1 MNARPS
7 VSRVRMIARP
17 RQTPHRLGRLAE
29 RRVLWHFRLR
39 GWRVLARNWRPRAAR
54 NRGGELDLVVR
65 RGDCVVF
72 VEIKARSRE
81 QDLDSVLAPA
91 QRRSIERA
99 ASEFLARATALRM
112 FRCVLIWCMW
122 RGGGCGI
129 TETRGVRGTEFAA
142 RRVLDL
148 TLERQRR

>member
-65 RGDCVVF
+65 RGGCVVF

-99 ASEFLARATALRM
+99 ASEFLARAGIEDVSLR
-112 FRCVLIWCMW
+112 FDLVYVAGRRLRHYRDAW
-122 RGGGCGI
+122 RP
-129 TETRGVRGTEFAA
+129 R
-142 RRVLDL
+142 D
-148 TLERQRR
+148 